1 MISGLYTTSL
11 KEIKM
16 YDKER
21 SCSIWTL
28 RCLQNVPFVKNSL
41 KQKLIWLY
49 FAKWGIR
56 RPRVCIS
63 IFNEKKWDCWLNNK
77 QSCIWSISSL
87 LYFILFY
94 FFSFLYISSQRT
106 IQSIT
111 KKYIYHFFACDWL
124 KKLLFSTNSIA
135 KLLSES
141 LLSDKLMSRS
151 HSKL

>member
-28 RCLQNVPFVKNSL
+28 RCLQNVPYVKNSL
-41 KQKLIWLY
+41 KQKLIWLR

-63 IFNEKKWDCWLNNK
+63 IFNERKASYLDNYMQNTHGNKLNKSLVYLSWLNNK
-77 QSCIWSISSL
+77 QSCILSISL
-87 LYFILFY
+87 LFYFIWFD
-94 FFSFLYISSQRT
+94 FFSFLHISSQRT
-106 IQSIT
+106 IRSIT
-111 KKYIYHFFACDWL
+111 KKKYISFLRLWL
-124 KKLLFSTNSIA
+124 VQKTPIF
-135 KLLSES
+135 
-141 LLSDKLMSRS
+141 
-151 HSKL
+151 H